1 MDLNGPTPRSNLQV
15 VVGTL
20 TIVTFTYIYIY
31 GKMGYYLSVTFW
43 LIILIIYFLIT
54 LLYGKLSTDSEADE
68 NLYKHA
74 VNVFIVFLRAVKV
87 AALHKPG

>member
-1 MDLNGPTPRSNLQV
+1 MDLNGPTPTVKLTSSCRYTYYSNLH
-15 VVGTL
+15 
-20 TIVTFTYIYIY
+20 IYIY

-87 AALHKPG
+87 AALHNPG

>member
-43 LIILIIYFLIT
+43 LIILIIYILIT

-68 NLYKHA
+68 NLYKHT
-74 VNVFIVFLRAVKV
+74 VNVFIVFLQAVKV
-87 AALHKPG
+87 AALHNPG